1 MNKRSFLRSVVTL
14 FVTAVISFAAD
25 VSGKYKTSFT
35 TPDGQTREGT
45 MTLKADGEKLTGSVS
60 GRQGNE
66 IEISEGKVSGDG
78 VSFVVVRNFNGNEVK
93 INYKGKLVG
102 NEIKFTVD
110 FGQGSFEMTAK
121 KAE

>member
-1 MNKRSFLRSVVTL
+1 MKKMSFLRLAMTL
-14 FVTAVISFAAD
+14 FVSAVISFAGD

-45 MTLKADGEKLTGSVS
+45 MTLKAEGEKLTGSVS
-60 GRQGNE
+60 GRQSEVE
-66 IEISEGKVSGDG
+66 IQEGKVSGDD
-78 VSFVVVRNFNGNEVK
+78 VSFVVIRNFGGNEVK
-93 INYKGKLVG
+93 INYKGKVTG
-102 NEIKFTVD
+102 NDIKFTVD